1 MPSPRRIEP
10 LDPAALA
17 RARRALA
24 RRDPVLGAL
33 IRRVGACGLVPRGD
47 PYRYLV
53 RSVLYQQITG
63 HAARAIEARLR
74 AAFGGRIPAPA
85 RLRAAREAQLRAC
98 GLSRQK
104 IASLQAIAAAFDDGV
119 LDARRLARMDD
130 DAVVEAVT
138 VVRGVGPW
146 TAHMLLMFSLGRPD
160 VLPVG
165 DYGVRKGA
173 MMLYGLPELPR
184 PAQLEALAEPWRP
197 WRSVASWYLWRVVET
212 VTPDTA
218 VARAD
223 GATVPAAA
231 RAGVAGG
238 GRTTGPLP
246 ARAAR
251 GAAPKSIGPAG

>member
-1 MPSPRRIEP
+1 MPAR

-24 RRDPVLGAL
+24 RRDPVLGAV
-33 IRRVGACGLVPRGD
+33 IRRVGPCGLVPRGD

-53 RSVLYQQITG
+53 RSILYQQITG
-63 HAARAIEARLR
+63 HAARAIEGRLR

-85 RLRAAREAQLRAC
+85 RLRAAPPARLRAC

-104 IASLQAIAAAFDDGV
+104 IASLHALAEAFDERV
-119 LDARRLARMDD
+119 LDGRRLARLDD

-173 MMLYGLPELPR
+173 MALYGLPALPR
-184 PAQLEALAEPWRP
+184 PAELEGLAEPWRP
-197 WRSVASWYLWRVVET
+197 WRSVASWYLWRALEVE
-212 VTPDTA
+212 
-218 VARAD
+218 
-223 GATVPAAA
+223 
-231 RAGVAGG
+231 
-238 GRTTGPLP
+238 
-246 ARAAR
+246 
-251 GAAPKSIGPAG
+251 APE

>member
-1 MPSPRRIEP
+1 VPDR

-24 RRDPVLGAL
+24 RRDPVLGAV
-33 IRRVGACGLVPRGD
+33 IRRVGACGLERRGD

-74 AAFGGRIPAPA
+74 TAFGGRIPTPD
-85 RLRAAREAQLRAC
+85 RLRAASPALLRAC

-104 IASLQAIAAAFDDGV
+104 IASLHAIAAAFDDRV
-119 LDARRLARMDD
+119 LDPRRLARLDD
-130 DAVVEAVT
+130 DGVVAAVT
-138 VVRGVGPW
+138 TVRGVGPW

-173 MMLYGLPELPR
+173 MTLYGLAALPR
-184 PAQLEALAEPWRP
+184 PAELQVIAEPWRP
-197 WRSVASWYLWRVVET
+197 WRSVASWYLWRVL
-212 VTPDTA
+212 D
-218 VARAD
+218 
-223 GATVPAAA
+223 AAA
-231 RAGVAGG
+231 PG
-238 GRTTGPLP
+238 
-246 ARAAR
+246 
-251 GAAPKSIGPAG
+251 

>member
-1 MPSPRRIEP
+1 VPAR

-17 RARRALA
+17 RAPRLLA
-24 RRDPVLGAL
+24 RRDPLLGAV
-33 IRRVGACGLVPRGD
+33 IRRVGACGLARRGD

-63 HAARAIEARLR
+63 HAARAIEARLKT
-74 AAFGGRIPAPA
+74 AFGGRLPAPA
-85 RLRAAREAQLRAC
+85 ALRAASPAHLRAC

-104 IASLQAIAAAFDDGV
+104 IASLHAIAAAFDDRV
-119 LDARRLARMDD
+119 LDARRLARLDD

-173 MMLYGLPELPR
+173 MMLYGLRELPK
-184 PAQLEALAEPWRP
+184 PAQLEQIAEPWRP
-197 WRSVASWYLWRVVET
+197 WRSVASWYLWRALDA
-212 VTPDTA
+212 VTPE
-218 VARAD
+218 
-223 GATVPAAA
+223 
-231 RAGVAGG
+231 
-238 GRTTGPLP
+238 
-246 ARAAR
+246 
-251 GAAPKSIGPAG
+251 